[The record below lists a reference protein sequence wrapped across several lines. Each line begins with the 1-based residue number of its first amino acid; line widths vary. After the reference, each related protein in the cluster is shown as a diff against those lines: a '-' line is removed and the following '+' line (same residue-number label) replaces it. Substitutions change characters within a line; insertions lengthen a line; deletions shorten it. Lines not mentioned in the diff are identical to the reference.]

1 MLFQRV
7 LCAAVIELN
16 DRRVERQVAWLIQL
30 IRARRFERRGPEFK
44 LGLGTQFV
52 AFRIQAKRAAF
63 PQCLIWAFWSTRRW
77 TGSHAV
83 STDKTWQHTLDE
95 QHKTWRGFRGN
106 GVTGGTII
114 ELARNNGY
122 GGKPNGRTSRSSANG
137 RTAHTNGATSCRRVE
152 TANGL
157 A

>member
-1 MLFQRV
+1 
-7 LCAAVIELN
+7 
-16 DRRVERQVAWLIQL
+16 
-30 IRARRFERRGPEFK
+30 
-44 LGLGTQFV
+44 
-52 AFRIQAKRAAF
+52 
-63 PQCLIWAFWSTRRW
+63 
-77 TGSHAV
+77 V

-122 GGKPNGRTSRSSANG
+122 GGKPQRSNLALIG
-137 RTAHTNGATSCRRVE
+137 QRPYGPHQRRKTSCRRVE

>member
-1 MLFQRV
+1 
-7 LCAAVIELN
+7 
-16 DRRVERQVAWLIQL
+16 
-30 IRARRFERRGPEFK
+30 
-44 LGLGTQFV
+44 
-52 AFRIQAKRAAF
+52 
-63 PQCLIWAFWSTRRW
+63 
-77 TGSHAV
+77 V

-137 RTAHTNGATSCRRVE
+137 RTAHTNGAKHHAGASKQPTAWHRVE
-152 TANGL
+152 TDLRAKGYEREARAQAEAHPGAEARGARSPHGRRDADGHRSHL
-157 A
+157 QRQFRYDFAAQAMRGQHASAPDRS